1 MKMKAKHGMKPNK
14 MEVVQARPVSYKFL
28 RQETQKGDSYGLFIS
43 QS

>member
-1 MKMKAKHGMKPNK
+1 